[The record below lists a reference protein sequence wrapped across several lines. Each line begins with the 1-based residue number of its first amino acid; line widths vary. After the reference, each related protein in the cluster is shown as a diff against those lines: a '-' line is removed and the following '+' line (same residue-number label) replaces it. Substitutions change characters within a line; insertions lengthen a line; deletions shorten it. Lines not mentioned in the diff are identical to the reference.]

1 MLASMASKSL
11 PSPDR
16 LSMLRTNLGSFVRAG
31 NLQGYTRLVLQYK
44 MEHPNQYNLSAPLPS
59 GSTLLH
65 ECAAKIS
72 EGYSRKT
79 GSRKEDIEEALQ
91 IFEDLVQRGAD
102 QISVRSQNLSFDTF
116 NAPAPIGETRW
127 LTRPKTCNVLEY
139 INRMLAEYVEP
150 GYQAGAGS
158 HQKIRVPALQKAI
171 RILAAGPLHIHP
183 YPSPTEKTLLHDLS
197 KILHNGTIP
206 TDVTFLLDDGQGST
220 TKCSA
225 HSVIVCA
232 RSPVFKTMFAST
244 MVEGKTHQVGPIVC
258 DSVCFNAMLFWL
270 YNDSFEME
278 YTCTQLTDILLLG
291 DKYDVP
297 SLLQHC
303 EVLLSARLDVDN
315 AISMVLFAKSH
326 INFASYLFQ
335 QCVNFVAKNKMHLM
349 QQQEFSQLAQFPEVL
364 MAILTVGSVNVGE
377 QKEQDSEQKE

>member
-1 MLASMASKSL
+1 MASKSL

-31 NLQGYTRLVLQYK
+31 NFQGYTRLVLQYK

-72 EGYSRKT
+72 EGYSYKT

-102 QISVRSQNLSFDTF
+102 QISVIRQNLSFDTF
-116 NAPAPIGETRW
+116 NAPAEHHTRMN
-127 LTRPKTCNVLEY
+127 RPNTCNVIEY
-139 INRMLAEYVEP
+139 INRMLAEYVVPEYSIGNGP
-150 GYQAGAGS
+150 

-303 EVLLSARLDVDN
+303 EVLLSARLDIDN